1 MIKLLGSG
9 GYGCVINKSIKN
21 KPYSSNYVGDITKK
35 EFKNDEKKK
44 NIYQKYLQILK
55 RIVKN

>member
-44 NIYQKYLQILK
+44 KTYIKNICKY
-55 RIVKN
+55 